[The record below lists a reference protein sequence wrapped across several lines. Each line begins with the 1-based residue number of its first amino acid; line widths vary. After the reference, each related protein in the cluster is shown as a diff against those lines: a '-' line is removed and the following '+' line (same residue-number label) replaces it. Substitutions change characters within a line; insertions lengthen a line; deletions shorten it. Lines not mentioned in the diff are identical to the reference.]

1 MKIIKDSHSQQR
13 REQHMDLPEVS
24 LEVLADY
31 LFEVE
36 HIRAIREEEIEC
48 GRIVCGESPVD
59 LSDFARGRVG
69 RDGDGEC
76 TRERRGDGD
85 EEAMYGKTAGV
96 MSRRVVTWRTR

>member
-1 MKIIKDSHSQQR
+1 
-13 REQHMDLPEVS
+13 MDLPEVS

-36 HIRAIREEEIEC
+36 RIRAVREEEIEC
-48 GRIVCGESPVD
+48 GGIVCGESPVD

-76 TRERRGDGD
+76 TRERRGDGK
-85 EEAMYGKTAGV
+85 EAMYGKKAGV
-96 MSRRVVTWRTR
+96 MSVPCKGGGRRVVTWRTR